1 MKTGL
6 WRCKMN
12 VCIAT
17 EKRKMDRERDREE
30 RKLNLEIQEREIS
43 KEQSVSERE
52 NNEIVNYK
60 YRLSKR

>member
-1 MKTGL
+1 
-6 WRCKMN
+6 MN